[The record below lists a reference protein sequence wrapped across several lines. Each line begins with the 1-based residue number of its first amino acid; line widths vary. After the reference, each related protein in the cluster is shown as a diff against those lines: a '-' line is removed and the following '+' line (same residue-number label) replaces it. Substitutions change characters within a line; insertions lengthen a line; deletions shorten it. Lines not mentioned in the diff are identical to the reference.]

1 MYKNF
6 STIIFQF
13 VCSRVKSWRR
23 LVWSLVL
30 LSLLSAVMLMVL

>member
-13 VCSRVKSWRR
+13 VCSRVKLWRR
-23 LVWSLVL
+23 LVWILVL
-30 LSLLSAVMLMVL
+30 LSLLSAVMLTVL